1 MVRLSLSLV
10 LAMALTLTGVAI
22 GFDAITQHD
31 MLPLVGSALTT
42 GLGLVGLRA
51 VIKEWR
57 AKDSLLSTTMER

>member
-10 LAMALTLTGVAI
+10 LAMALTLAGGAI
-22 GFDAITQHD
+22 AYDAITQHD
-31 MLPLVGSALTT
+31 VFPLLGSALAT

-57 AKDSLLSTTMER
+57 AKDD

>member
-10 LAMALTLTGVAI
+10 LAMVLILAGVAI
-22 GFDAITQHD
+22 GYDAITQHN
-31 MLPLVGSALTT
+31 MFPLVGSALAT

-57 AKDSLLSTTMER
+57 AKDD